1 MINFF
6 HNVKKADMSPL
17 IIYIN
22 NSNIDV
28 TDVRA
33 EVLIYLDQVT
43 SPETPF
49 KNLNRSPI

>member
-28 TDVRA
+28 TDVSA

-49 KNLNRSPI
+49 KNL